1 MQTEKILVHAPP
13 GVPSRLLVEYV
24 SRCRSALPDLQ
35 TALDQSDHGQ
45 MRVFGHRLRGTGG
58 AYGFPPLTEI
68 GSLIEQASSSGDIAE
83 LRRHVAALEAYLSRI
98 EIVSD

>member
-24 SRCRSALPDLQ
+24 SRCMSALPDLQ

-58 AYGFPPLTEI
+58 AYGFPALTEI
-68 GSLIEQASSSGDIAE
+68 GSLIEQASSSGDTAE
-83 LRRHVAALEAYLSRI
+83 LRRHVAALEAYLSRV